1 MSKEGKKIF
10 ELIKKLFPI
19 NRSLTGEGNRKTLN
33 IIKENLKN
41 LQILEFKSGKKVFDW
56 IIPPEWNVEKA
67 YISDSTNKKIV
78 DFKKNNLHLV
88 GYSQPFKGFMSLEK
102 LKNKLHTIPKQP
114 NAIPYLTSY
123 YKKNWGFCITEN
135 QKKKL
140 KKGKYKVVVETK
152 FNKKGSLSVG
162 ELFIKGRSNKEI
174 TLSTNICHPSMAN
187 NELSGPGVLTSIGK
201 YLLKNKNYYSYR
213 LIFTPETVGV
223 LSYLSNRLSK
233 IKKNFHA
240 GFHLTCIG
248 DGGPYSMISTSN
260 ENSYSDKI
268 AKLILKFKN
277 NKKIYSFL
285 ERGSDERQFNSPN
298 INLPVV
304 TLMRTKFLEFKEY
317 HTSLDNLKILNPK
330 SLQDS
335 YNFVKEII
343 DLIEND
349 YKIFSLVKGEP
360 FYSKNLFR
368 NIGSKQALNKVEWD
382 LFNLPAYANGERL
395 HALSNKLDRSPR
407 DLLKTLKI
415 LTDNKIIKILR

>member
-1 MSKEGKKIF
+1 
-10 ELIKKLFPI
+10 
-19 NRSLTGEGNRKTLN
+19 
-33 IIKENLKN
+33 
-41 LQILEFKSGKKVFDW
+41 
-56 IIPPEWNVEKA
+56 
-67 YISDSTNKKIV
+67 
-78 DFKKNNLHLV
+78 
-88 GYSQPFKGFMSLEK
+88 
-102 LKNKLHTIPKQP
+102 
-114 NAIPYLTSY
+114 
-123 YKKNWGFCITEN
+123 
-135 QKKKL
+135 
-140 KKGKYKVVVETK
+140 
-152 FNKKGSLSVG
+152 
-162 ELFIKGRSNKEI
+162 
-174 TLSTNICHPSMAN
+174 MAN

-317 HTSLDNLKILNPK
+317 HTSLDNLK
-330 SLQDS
+330 
-335 YNFVKEII
+335 F
-343 DLIEND
+343 
-349 YKIFSLVKGEP
+349 
-360 FYSKNLFR
+360 
-368 NIGSKQALNKVEWD
+368 
-382 LFNLPAYANGERL
+382 
-395 HALSNKLDRSPR
+395 
-407 DLLKTLKI
+407 
-415 LTDNKIIKILR
+415 